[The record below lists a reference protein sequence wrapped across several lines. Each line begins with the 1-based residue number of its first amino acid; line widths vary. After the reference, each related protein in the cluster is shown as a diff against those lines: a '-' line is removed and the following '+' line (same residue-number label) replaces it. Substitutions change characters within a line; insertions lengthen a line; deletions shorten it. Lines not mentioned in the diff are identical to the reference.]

1 MNQLF
6 AVALG
11 GACGA
16 VLRFMVS
23 TGVYHWLGRGFPY
36 GTLAVNVIGSLLLGL
51 LTEALVLNRIAFA
64 LDYRAAILV
73 GFIGAFTTF
82 STFSLETVY
91 LLQQGQAAKAL
102 LNVAVSVGVCLLAI
116 WLGLL
121 CGKALAGQTLPG
133 PDGLFPYGIILVN
146 VFGAFLISAVA
157 TALLPKVPLAIEQQL
172 TLVIVLGFSY
182 LGLSGLY
189 VLLYLLEHG
198 AAYPAQA
205 RGLALGFTANT
216 LACLLGL
223 GLGWWA
229 VRQLAK
235 LGG

>member
-11 GACGA
+11 GSFGA
-16 VLRFMVS
+16 VLRFLVS
-23 TGVYHWLGRGFPY
+23 TGIYHWLGRGFPY
-36 GTLAVNVIGSLLLGL
+36 GTLAVNIIGSFLLGL

-91 LLQQGQAAKAL
+91 LLEQGQFSKAA
-102 LNVAVSVGVCLLAI
+102 LNIVVSVAACLLVI

-121 CGKALAGQTLPG
+121 CGKALAGKAIVWPE
-133 PDGLFPYGIILVN
+133 GLFPYGIIIVN
-146 VFGAFLISAVA
+146 AFGALLISVLSSL
-157 TALLPKVPLAIEQQL
+157 LLPKVSLAIEQQL
-172 TLVIVLGFSY
+172 ALVIIMGFAY

-198 AAYPAQA
+198 YSYATYQ
-205 RGLALGFTANT
+205 RSLLAGFAVNT
-216 LACLLGL
+216 FACLSVMW
-223 GLGWWA
+223 LGWLA
-229 VRQLAK
+229 VKQFNK
-235 LGG
+235 FW